1 MRATDRRLW
10 FIALA
15 LTATG
20 AAGFVNARYL
30 RTNYDSVARN
40 YRGEIEQVRAAIAR
54 TPGPRLIIAGGS
66 STLFGIDAA
75 AMQRALGVP
84 VVNAGM
90 PSMLGSEDVY
100 NEFLAAMVRPG
111 DLVLYSNSHWLAPST
126 QRQTRDE
133 AADAARIADRLSR
146 MGPIEFS
153 LRDRADWPMF
163 LFLPH
168 RALIGQVADPHPH
181 IPLDWQR
188 DANASAV
195 VCKIVPRN
203 RVPLDVAE
211 TMPPESMFT
220 RSRAVV
226 QSVRAR
232 GGDTILAESWTL
244 IHERER
250 ERWQPYRRALT
261 AGLAR
266 IAPLVKAPEPLALS
280 SVVTDFCDSPLHLTS
295 AGRTVRTDHL
305 IAAFRTD
312 DALRAKLDRL
322 RERRAAAS

>member
-1 MRATDRRLW
+1 MRATDPRIW

-15 LTATG
+15 LAATG
-20 AAGFVNARYL
+20 TAGFVNARYL

-40 YRGEIEQVRAAIAR
+40 YRGEIEQVRHAIAR

-66 STLFGIDAA
+66 STLFGLDAGA
-75 AMQRALGVP
+75 IERQLGVP
-84 VVNAGM
+84 TVNAGM

-100 NEFLAAMVRPG
+100 NEFLTAMVQPG
-111 DLVLYSNSHWLAPST
+111 DLVVYSNSHWMAPST
-126 QRQTRDE
+126 QRQSRDE

-153 LRDRADWPMF
+153 LRDKAAWPMF

-181 IPLDWQR
+181 VPLDWER
-188 DANASAV
+188 DANASAI
-195 VCKIVPRN
+195 VCKPNLRT
-203 RVPLDVAE
+203 RVPLDAPG
-211 TMPPESMFT
+211 TMPPASMFE
-220 RSRAVV
+220 RSREVV

-250 ERWQPYRRALT
+250 GRWQPYRRVLAG
-261 AGLAR
+261 GLAR
-266 IAPLVKAPEPLALS
+266 IAPLVKAPEPLALNS
-280 SVVTDFCDSPLHLTS
+280 AANDFCDSPLHLTS
-295 AGRTVRTDHL
+295 AGRKVRTDHL

-312 DALRAKLDRL
+312 PALRAKLEAL
-322 RERRAAAS
+322 RTRRR